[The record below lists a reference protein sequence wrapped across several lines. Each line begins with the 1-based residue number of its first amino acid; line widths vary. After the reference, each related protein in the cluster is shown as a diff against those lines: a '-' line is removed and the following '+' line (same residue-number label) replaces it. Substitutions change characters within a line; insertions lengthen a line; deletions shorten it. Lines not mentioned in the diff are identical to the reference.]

1 MTSKVSDSGADVADV
16 ATAKSGRGRGVVAWA
31 LVVIASLLMPLAL
44 VAFWGQRTLTDT
56 ERYVETV
63 APLVEERAIKDA
75 LVNRTTET
83 LMTTIE
89 QNDVVQQTIAELP
102 PAVVLKLAP
111 AISGAIES
119 LVTQVATKIVNSPR
133 FEEFWVVANTKLQ
146 EGLIRLLSGDDSG
159 GPLQLEGDQVVLDT
173 EPIAKA
179 VQDELVQRGLTVLED
194 KPLPPAADQSI
205 VLLDSTQLQEAR
217 LIYDITI
224 PVTRYLIPV
233 LAVLVLVAV
242 AISRRRAR
250 LVMGIGIGIA
260 AGMTLLSVGLSVAKS
275 FLANSAPSSQAQAVL
290 DVFWITLTRYLTTAV
305 SAWLTAG
312 VVVALLAWFGGRSR
326 PATAARGAV
335 SSSLRRAGASI
346 DGGPLTGLGSVLRDH
361 WRAVFIG
368 IAVLATASLFLF
380 SPVSVSV
387 ILWIT
392 VISLALAALVTFLAA
407 IGSGPA
413 AAPATSATSG
423 AAPTTP

>member
-1 MTSKVSDSGADVADV
+1 MSTDVTASGAGNAP
-16 ATAKSGRGRGVVAWA
+16 AAKSGRGRGVIAWT
-31 LVVIASLLMPLAL
+31 LVVIASLLMPLAV

-56 ERYVETV
+56 ETYVETV
-63 APLVEERAIKDA
+63 APLVEEQAIKDA

-83 LMTTIE
+83 LMTTVE
-89 QNDVVQQTIAELP
+89 QNDVVQQTLAELP
-102 PAVVLKLAP
+102 PAVVVKLAP

-119 LVTQVATKIVNSPR
+119 LVTQVATQFVNSPK
-133 FEEFWVVANTKLQ
+133 FQEFWVVANTKLQ
-146 EGLIRLLSGDDSG
+146 EGLIRLLSGDTTDG
-159 GPLQLEGDQVVLDT
+159 ALQLEGDQVVLDT

-179 VQDELVQRGLTVLED
+179 VQDELVARGLTVLEG
-194 KPLPPAADQSI
+194 KELPPAADQSI
-205 VLLDSTQLQEAR
+205 VLMDAPQLREAR

-233 LAVLVLVAV
+233 LALLVLIAVAV
-242 AISRRRAR
+242 SRRRAR

-260 AGMTLLSVGLSVAKS
+260 IGMGVLAVGLGVAKGI
-275 FLANSAPSSQAQAVL
+275 LATVAPDSQAQAVL
-290 DVFWITLTRYLTTAV
+290 DVFWITLTRYLSTAV

-312 VVVALLAWFGGRSR
+312 LVVALLGWFGGRSR
-326 PATAARGAV
+326 PATAARAGV
-335 SSSLRRAGASI
+335 SGSLQRAGGSI
-346 DGGPLTGLGSVLRDH
+346 GGGGAFAGLAAVLRDH
-361 WRAVFIG
+361 WRAAFIG
-368 IAVLATASLFLF
+368 IAVLATASLFAF

-392 VISLALAALVTFLAA
+392 VIGLALAALVTFLAA

-413 AAPATSATSG
+413 PSPTSD